1 MTSHPAQALT
11 VYPQTGKAQ
20 DYVRV
25 DEDGRTLWRLAKT
38 TFGRGAPHEPWPGSP
53 KLTPEELAEI
63 LAGQLE

>member
-25 DEDGRTLWRLAKT
+25 DDDSGTAWCHAKP
-38 TFGRGAPHEPWPGSP
+38 TFGGGAPHEPWPDSP
-53 KLTPEELAEI
+53 KLTPAELAEI